1 MRRLLFITLSVV
13 YASLCACSKPLSPES
28 WQSSAPAFAHLE
40 GMGVKAVYFNGA
52 ALPAVL
58 KRNPAWLQPGDRLA
72 GSEHIRSLAQ
82 AALSPK
88 LFRQL
93 DRQEHFDALL
103 LVGDPIQFKAL
114 TEHLIKT
121 QDWTLNWVDSWCSVY
136 CRQTG
141 GGLTREAILKIATQW
156 DSAEAR
162 VKATALAAMAE
173 RLVAA
178 SRLDV
183 AGELLQLAA
192 AADAQCAAVWTA
204 EGAYRLA
211 RGEWVQAVAA
221 ADRAL
226 QGSGRRERA
235 ARSVKAQGLYFSKHF
250 EEAYLLSAELL
261 AEAPEDPVMLFTHAK
276 IAHEVRAIQ
285 EEVGVL
291 RKLIAIAERE
301 RRSTSWYQVY
311 LGQALA
317 MSGEGEAALKEFDLA
332 LRDPDLPEDQ
342 RDFAKNSRA
351 RVALRVKPSEAE
363 VGTAR

>member
-1 MRRLLFITLSVV
+1 MRRLLITLSLA
-13 YASLCACSKPLSPES
+13 YASLCACSKPLSLEA
-28 WQSSAPAFAHLE
+28 WQSSEPAFAHLE
-40 GMGVKAVYFNGA
+40 GLGVKTVYFNGA
-52 ALPAVL
+52 ALPAVI

-103 LVGDPIQFKAL
+103 LVGDPVQFRAL

-121 QDWTLNWVDSWCSVY
+121 QDWSLSWVDSWCSVY
-136 CRQTG
+136 SRQAG
-141 GGLTREAILKIATQW
+141 GGLTREAILRIATQW
-156 DSAEAR
+156 DGAGAR

-183 AGELLQLAA
+183 AVELLQLAK
-192 AADAQCAAVWTA
+192 AADGESAAVWTA

-226 QGSGRRERA
+226 QGSGRRGRA
-235 ARSVKAQGLYFSKHF
+235 ARSVKAQGLYFSKQF

-261 AEAPEDPVMLFTHAK
+261 ADAPEDPVMLFTHAK

-291 RKLIAIAERE
+291 RKLIAIAEKE
-301 RRSTSWYQVY
+301 RRSTSWYRVY

-317 MSGEGEAALKEFDLA
+317 MSGEGESALREFDLA
-332 LRDPDLPEDQ
+332 LVDPDLPEDQ

-351 RVALRVKPSEAE
+351 RVALRVKPDGTEARS
-363 VGTAR
+363 VR

>member
-1 MRRLLFITLSVV
+1 MRRLLLTLSLAC
-13 YASLCACSKPLSPES
+13 ASLCACSKPLSLEA
-28 WQSSAPAFAHLE
+28 WQSSEPAFAHLE
-40 GMGVKAVYFNGA
+40 GLGVKTVYFNGA
-52 ALPAVL
+52 ALPAVI

-103 LVGDPIQFKAL
+103 LVGDPVQFRAL

-121 QDWTLNWVDSWCSVY
+121 QDWSLSWVDSWCSVY
-136 CRQTG
+136 SRQAG
-141 GGLTREAILKIATQW
+141 GGLTREAILRIATQW
-156 DSAEAR
+156 DGAGAR

-183 AGELLQLAA
+183 AVELLQLAK
-192 AADAQCAAVWTA
+192 AADGESAAVWTA

-226 QGSGRRERA
+226 QGSGRRGRA
-235 ARSVKAQGLYFSKHF
+235 ARSVKAQGLYFSKQF

-291 RKLIAIAERE
+291 RKLIAIAEKE
-301 RRSTSWYQVY
+301 RRSTSWYRVY

-317 MSGEGEAALKEFDLA
+317 MIGDGEGALKEFDLA
-332 LRDPDLPEDQ
+332 LVDPDLPEDQ

-351 RVALRVKPSEAE
+351 RVALRVKPDGTEARS
-363 VGTAR
+363 VR

>member
-1 MRRLLFITLSVV
+1 MRRLLITLSLA
-13 YASLCACSKPLSPES
+13 YASLCACSKPLSLEA
-28 WQSSAPAFAHLE
+28 WQSSEPAFAHLE
-40 GMGVKAVYFNGA
+40 GLGVKTVYFNGA
-52 ALPAVL
+52 ALPAVI

-103 LVGDPIQFKAL
+103 LVGDPVQFRAL

-121 QDWTLNWVDSWCSVY
+121 QDWSLSWVDSWCSVY
-136 CRQTG
+136 SRQTG
-141 GGLTREAILKIATQW
+141 GGLTREAIMRIATQW
-156 DSAEAR
+156 DGAGAR

-183 AGELLQLAA
+183 AVELLQLAKA
-192 AADAQCAAVWTA
+192 VDGESAAVWTA

-226 QGSGRRERA
+226 QGSGRRGRA
-235 ARSVKAQGLYFSKHF
+235 ARSVKAQGLYFSKQF

-291 RKLIAIAERE
+291 RKLIAIAEKE
-301 RRSTSWYQVY
+301 RRSTSWYRVY

-317 MSGEGEAALKEFDLA
+317 MSGEGESALKEFDLA
-332 LRDPDLPEDQ
+332 LVDPDLPEDQ
-342 RDFAKNSRA
+342 RDFAKNSRV

-363 VGTAR
+363 VRSVR

>member
-1 MRRLLFITLSVV
+1 MRRLLLTLSLA
-13 YASLCACSKPLSPES
+13 YASLCACSKPLSLEA
-28 WQSSAPAFAHLE
+28 WQSAEPAFTHLE
-40 GMGVKAVYFNGA
+40 GLGVKAIYFNGA
-52 ALPAVL
+52 ALPAVI

-103 LVGDPIQFKAL
+103 LVGDPVQFRAL

-121 QDWTLNWVDSWCSVY
+121 QDWSLSWVDSWCSVY
-136 CRQTG
+136 SRQTG

-156 DSAEAR
+156 DGAGAR

-183 AGELLQLAA
+183 AVELLQLAK
-192 AADAQCAAVWTA
+192 AADGESAAVWTA

-226 QGSGRRERA
+226 QGSGRRGRA
-235 ARSVKAQGLYFSKHF
+235 ARSVKAQGLYFSKQF

-291 RKLIAIAERE
+291 RKLIAIAEKE
-301 RRSTSWYQVY
+301 RRSTSWYRVY

-317 MSGEGEAALKEFDLA
+317 MSGEGESALREFDLA
-332 LRDPDLPEDQ
+332 LVDPDLPEDQ

-351 RVALRVKPSEAE
+351 RVALRVKPDGTEARS
-363 VGTAR
+363 VR

>member
-1 MRRLLFITLSVV
+1 MRRLLLTLSLAC
-13 YASLCACSKPLSPES
+13 ASLCACSKPLSLEA
-28 WQSSAPAFAHLE
+28 WQSSEPAFAHLE
-40 GMGVKAVYFNGA
+40 GLGVKTVYFNGA
-52 ALPAVL
+52 ALPAVI
-58 KRNPAWLQPGDRLA
+58 KRNPAWLQAGDRLA

-103 LVGDPIQFKAL
+103 LVGDPVQFRAL

-121 QDWTLNWVDSWCSVY
+121 QDWSLSWVDSWCSVY
-136 CRQTG
+136 SRQAG
-141 GGLTREAILKIATQW
+141 GGLTREAILRIATQW
-156 DSAEAR
+156 DGAGAR

-183 AGELLQLAA
+183 AVELLQLAK
-192 AADAQCAAVWTA
+192 AADGESAAVWTA

-226 QGSGRRERA
+226 QGSGRRGRA
-235 ARSVKAQGLYFSKHF
+235 ARSVKAQGLYFSKQF

-291 RKLIAIAERE
+291 QKLIGIAEKE
-301 RRSTSWYQVY
+301 RRSTSWYRVY

-317 MSGEGEAALKEFDLA
+317 MSGEGEGALKEFDLA
-332 LRDPDLPEDQ
+332 LVDPDLPEDQ

-351 RVALRVKPSEAE
+351 RVALRVKPDGTEARS
-363 VGTAR
+363 VR